1 MNSNIKDVYG
11 LTPSQEGI
19 YAGYFQSS
27 STKTYHLQG
36 LCRISKNTDTDLI
49 RKSVELLSL
58 RHPVLKTAFAVLKST
73 GAVKQVILEN
83 RKPEFSILLKNE
95 PYSEMTLD
103 SIIDN
108 DINKAFDLQQDPL
121 FRVTVVD
128 FTDER
133 FIVLNTH
140 HIILDGWCL
149 PVIIN
154 DLQNYYDK
162 LAKGISE
169 RELAAETDKEIS
181 AQTSYAQ
188 YAGWIKKQDKNE
200 ASRYWQNLLS
210 DCSPARI
217 YNKKK
222 TAVTENEVV
231 TLNTPLRDEL
241 SQHIDRFAK
250 ENRISRNTVFECAFG
265 IILQKFSGNEDIVFD
280 KVISGRS
287 IPLKNIENTVGP
299 FINTVP
305 VRIRINEETSVADL
319 LNETQ
324 TQTVNANKYG
334 ILPLAEIYKNS
345 DINSQSVDALFTFE
359 NYYTGDISD
368 MGNGP
373 LSLKLISF
381 REQTDFRLNVSIL
394 KENNIYTVRT
404 SYDKTLYTEKE
415 MSAFV
420 NGYISVLEAFSD
432 KTKKIRDISVTD
444 MSVIDEFNST
454 AHSFDIPADTTI
466 FSLFK
471 KTAEENKDKICIKT
485 AEKDVTF
492 GELLGISE
500 KLDASIRNITNGK
513 KSVIAVIAERS
524 PEMYSA
530 VYGIIRGGNAYLP
543 IDPDYP
549 KERIDYIL
557 GNSNASVVVTQGKF
571 RHLSGAVPCIDITEF
586 ICNST
591 LYDAAIP
598 PCIAEENDTAYV
610 IYTSGSTGNPKGA
623 AISHRSAVNRILWM
637 HDRYPLGN
645 NDVILQ
651 KTPYTFDVSVWELF
665 WWGMC
670 GGCLAVSK
678 PGEHFLPAK
687 ILDEVKNRKVTH
699 LHFVP
704 SVFELFLNYLEAHT
718 EEIIKF
724 SSVKYVFLS
733 GEALTANLVNRFYS
747 LYDYGK
753 VSLHNL
759 YGPTECTVDVT
770 YFDCVPDAADPVPI
784 GRPVYNTQMYVV
796 DKYMKP
802 VPTGVTGELCI
813 AGVNVGQGYI
823 NNPVLTAEKF
833 IRNPFGEGRLYK
845 TGDIGYLREDGNIV
859 FEGRNDFQIKL
870 NGQRIET
877 GEIETVIKES
887 GFAEAVVV
895 IVNSVNDRDV
905 LIAFYTGK
913 NGAEESI
920 KEHCYA
926 KLPKYMVPSA
936 VVHIEE
942 LPLNKSG
949 KLDRKVLKNF
959 EFAIPSDTENK
970 EPVNDEERLIC
981 EAFCSVLGVENVNRS
996 SDFFELGGSSLSMI
1010 SVLSEP
1016 AFENITAAEFMRN
1029 STPSA
1034 LALLMKNKNKTV
1046 YEYLEPLYTAEK
1058 ENRILIV
1065 LPFAGGGPEAYSNL
1079 AGSIR
1084 KKHADTSLYF
1094 IRYLH
1099 SDYECRK
1106 AADEIITAFKGKD
1119 ILIYS
1124 HCVGSAV
1131 ALPIIQY
1138 LESQN
1143 VPVRKYFA
1151 GASIPPAKAVK
1162 KNFWNIVPD
1171 RMIDTILT
1179 GAGADI
1185 KNLPEDKLD
1194 ELLDIFRKDTDF
1206 ANISFADFKGRIIT
1220 PVCVVI
1226 SKNDIFTKN
1235 YKNAEK
1241 LWKKYAANVVN
1252 IEFIEGNSH
1261 YFQSES
1267 SDILVDMIL
1276 Q

>member
-162 LAKGISE
+162 LSKGISE

-241 SQHIDRFAK
+241 SQHIDKFAK
-250 ENRISRNTVFECAFG
+250 ENRISHNTVFECAFG
-265 IILQKFSGNEDIVFD
+265 IILQKFSGSEDIVFD

-345 DINSQSVDALFTFE
+345 NINSQSVDALFTFE

-368 MGNGP
+368 MENGP

-444 MSVIDEFNST
+444 LSVIDEFNST
-454 AHSFDIPADTTI
+454 AHSFDIPADTTL
-466 FSLFK
+466 FSLFA
-471 KTAEENKDKICIKT
+471 KTAKENPEKVCIKT

-500 KLDASIRNITNGK
+500 KLDAAIRNITNGK

-524 PEMYSA
+524 AEMYGA
-530 VYGIIRGGNAYLP
+530 IYGIIRGGNAYLP

-549 KERIDYIL
+549 QERIDYIL
-557 GNSNASVVVTQGKF
+557 GNSNASAVVTQGKF
-571 RHLSGAVPCIDITEF
+571 RHLSGAVPCIDMTDF
-586 ICNST
+586 ICNRAEQDVT
-591 LYDAAIP
+591 VP

-637 HDRYPLGN
+637 HEKYPLGS

-704 SVFELFLNYLEAHT
+704 SVFELFLNYLESHT
-718 EEIIKF
+718 EEISKF
-724 SSVKYVFLS
+724 DSVRYVFLS
-733 GEALTANLVNRFYS
+733 GEALTENLVNRFYS
-747 LYDYGK
+747 LYDYSK
-753 VSLHNL
+753 VTLHNL
-759 YGPTECTVDVT
+759 YGPTECAVDVT
-770 YFDCVPDAADPVPI
+770 YYDCVPCEADPVPI
-784 GRPVYNTQMYVV
+784 GKPIYNTQMYVV
-796 DKYMKP
+796 DKYMMP
-802 VPTGVTGELCI
+802 VPIGVTGELCI
-813 AGVNVGQGYI
+813 AGDNVGQGYI

-833 IRNPFGEGRLYK
+833 IDNPFGEGKLYK
-845 TGDIGYLREDGNIV
+845 TGDLGYWREDGNII
-859 FEGRNDFQIKL
+859 FEGRNDFQVKL

-877 GEIETVIKES
+877 GEIEAVIKETD
-887 GFAEAVVV
+887 GVDTVAV
-895 IVNSVNDRDV
+895 IVRNFNNRDILV
-905 LIAFYTGK
+905 AYYTGK
-913 NGAEESI
+913 NDAEESI
-920 KEHCYA
+920 KELCNA
-926 KLPKYMVPSA
+926 KLPKYMVPAA
-936 VVHIEE
+936 VVHIDK

-959 EFAIPSDTENK
+959 EFTVPSDTENE
-970 EPVNDEERLIC
+970 EPVNDDERLIC
-981 EAFCSVLGVENVNRS
+981 EAFESVLGVKNVSRS
-996 SDFFELGGSSLSMI
+996 SDFFEIGGSSLSMI

-1034 LALLMKNKNKTV
+1034 LAILIKNKNKTI
-1046 YEYLEPLYTAEK
+1046 YDYLEPLFVAEK
-1058 ENRILIV
+1058 EKRILIV
-1065 LPFAGGGPEAYSNL
+1065 LPFAGGGPEAYSNFVS
-1079 AGSIR
+1079 SIR
-1084 KKHADTSLYF
+1084 RNITDTSVYF

-1106 AADEIITAFKGKD
+1106 AADEIMTAFQGKD

-1131 ALPIIQY
+1131 ALPVIKY

-1151 GASIPPAKAVK
+1151 GASIPPAKAVR
-1162 KNFWNIVPD
+1162 KNFWNIVSD
-1171 RMIDTILT
+1171 RILAAILT
-1179 GAGADI
+1179 KAGADI
-1185 KNLPEDKLD
+1185 KNLPSDKLC
-1194 ELLDIFRKDTDF
+1194 EMLDRFRKDTDF
-1206 ANISFADFKGRIIT
+1206 ANISFSDFSGKVNT
-1220 PVCVVI
+1220 PVCVII
-1226 SKNDIFTKN
+1226 SKKDMFTKN

-1241 LWKKYAANVVN
+1241 LWKKYASNVVN
-1252 IEFIEGNSH
+1252 VEFIGSNSH
-1261 YFQSES
+1261 YFQSEN
-1267 SDILVDMIL
+1267 SDILVDIIL
-1276 Q
+1276 E